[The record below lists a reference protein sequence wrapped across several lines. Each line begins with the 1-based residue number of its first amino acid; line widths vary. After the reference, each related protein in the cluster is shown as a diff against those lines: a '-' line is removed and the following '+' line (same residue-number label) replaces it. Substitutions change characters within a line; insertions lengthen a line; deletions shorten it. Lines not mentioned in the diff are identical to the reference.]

1 MGLAYC
7 PKKKLPQRGSFNLV
21 ELAGI
26 EPASEDLRYMLL
38 QAYSVYLFLFSSTPP
53 AGSSLNQ
60 LKSCFAHAVLNT
72 GAR

>member
-1 MGLAYC
+1 VLDY
-7 PKKKLPQRGSFNLV
+7 PNV

-38 QAYSVYLFLFSSTPP
+38 QAYSVFLILSSSTPP
-53 AGSSLNQ
+53 TGSSLDQ
-60 LKSCFAHAVLNT
+60 PKSCFAHAVLST